1 MIEISRE
8 FEWDE
13 GKRIATIEKHGID
26 FRDAALIFADR
37 CVVKKAR
44 SETEKRYRAT
54 GLLNGAF
61 VTVVFTMRGDVVRL
75 VTARRA
81 RHDEIR
87 AYREI
92 HAL

>member
-1 MIEISRE
+1 MSEELS

-13 GKRIATIEKHGID
+13 AKRRATIEKHDID
-26 FRDAALIFADR
+26 FRDAALIFGDR
-37 CVVKKAR
+37 HIVMRAR
-44 SETEKRYRAT
+44 SDTEERYRAI
-54 GLLNGAF
+54 GLVNGAF
-61 VTVVFTMRGDVVRL
+61 TTVVFTMRGEVVRL

-87 AYREI
+87 AYRAI